1 MRDTGIDS
9 SGTNWCVSYVAGFD
23 DSLEEVQDSQPEEI
37 LMEECESV
45 MEVECGEGE
54 EDGVETQAEVKLG
67 GIGISPR
74 VNLYEVS
81 SSPPPPPLPCLF
93 PPSLTLPP
101 QEAPSVE
108 VPNSQDAVTLIPADM
123 DSQVQVESLG
133 EEEKK
138 VRAERERGWKGREWS
153 TGRVGSKSLV
163 NKLIS

>member
-1 MRDTGIDS
+1 MR
-9 SGTNWCVSYVAGFD
+9 Y
-23 DSLEEVQDSQPEEI
+23 L
-37 LMEECESV
+37 L
-45 MEVECGEGE
+45 
-54 EDGVETQAEVKLG
+54 
-67 GIGISPR
+67 
-74 VNLYEVS
+74 
-81 SSPPPPPLPCLF
+81 PPPLPCLF